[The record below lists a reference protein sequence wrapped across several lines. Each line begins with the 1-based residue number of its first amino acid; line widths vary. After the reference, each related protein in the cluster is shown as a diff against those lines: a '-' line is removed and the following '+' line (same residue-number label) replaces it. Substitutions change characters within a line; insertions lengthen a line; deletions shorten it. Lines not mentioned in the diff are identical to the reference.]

1 MASASFGKIRD
12 IFGSPVEL
20 PSLMDE
26 IFLGVAITDLE
37 RRILFMNSA
46 LETLSGF
53 SRDEVWGIPCRDVLR
68 TSLCGY
74 HCPLLKVT
82 ESNSSV
88 TVDGN
93 LISRE
98 RQKIPVRVTAAPLH
112 DTKGKVVGFLETLE
126 DIRAHQGGDDE
137 VQSAYDF
144 SQFIGRSPRIRDI
157 LRLVPVIAQTDS
169 SLLITGE
176 TGTGKDVL
184 AEIVHNASERSE
196 GAFVKI
202 NCGALPETLL
212 ESELFGHKKGAFTGA
227 VNDKMG
233 RLRLAHNGTL
243 FLTEIGDLPLP
254 LQAKLLTFLDDKIV
268 YPLGC
273 TNGFQ
278 SDARIIAATNQDLER
293 MVEEGLFRRDLLFRL
308 NVVRL
313 HLPPL
318 REREEDINL
327 LLDHY
332 IKIFSTRF
340 GKKVKDFSQQAHHV
354 VLNYAYPGNV
364 RELRN
369 IVEYATSICS
379 SDMIGME
386 HLPAYLHHRTR
397 MIGVENS
404 IEGRLTTLARPNSSL
419 ETSTMSWASVERQLI
434 IDALL
439 KTKGRRSR
447 AAELLG
453 WGRSTLWRK
462 MKQYGIQS

>member
-1 MASASFGKIRD
+1 
-12 IFGSPVEL
+12 
-20 PSLMDE
+20 MDE
-26 IFLGVAITDLE
+26 VFLGLAITDLE

-68 TSLCGY
+68 TSLCSY
-74 HCPLLKVT
+74 HCPLPKVT
-82 ESNSSV
+82 ESHSSV
-88 TVDGN
+88 TAEGN
-93 LISRE
+93 LINRG
-98 RQKIPVRVTAAPLH
+98 RQKIPVRVRTAPLH
-112 DTKGKVVGFLETLE
+112 DIKGRIVGFLETME
-126 DIRAHQGGDDE
+126 DIRAHQGGDDKA
-137 VQSAYDF
+137 QSDDSF

-278 SDARIIAATNQDLER
+278 SDARVIAATNRDLER

-327 LLDHY
+327 LLDHF
-332 IKIFSTRF
+332 IKLFSTRF
-340 GKKVKDFSQQAHHV
+340 GKKVKDFSRQARHV

-379 SDMIGME
+379 SHMIGME
-386 HLPAYLHHRTR
+386 DLPTYLYHGTE
-397 MIGVENS
+397 MIGTKNGLK
-404 IEGRLTTLARPNSSL
+404 GRLSTPARPNSSL
-419 ETSTMSWASVERQLI
+419 EKSTMSWASVERQLI

-439 KTKGRRSR
+439 KARGRRSR
-447 AAELLG
+447 AAELIG

>member
-1 MASASFGKIRD
+1 
-12 IFGSPVEL
+12 
-20 PSLMDE
+20 MDE
-26 IFLGVAITDLE
+26 IFLGVVITDLE

-53 SRDEVWGIPCRDVLR
+53 SRDEGWGIPCRDVLR
-68 TSLCGY
+68 TNLCGY
-74 HCPLLKVT
+74 HCPLLQVT
-82 ESNSSV
+82 ESNAPV
-88 TVDGN
+88 TVHGN
-93 LISRE
+93 LINRE
-98 RQKIPVRVTAAPLH
+98 RQKIPVRVTAASLH
-112 DTKGKVVGFLETLE
+112 DVKGKVVGFLQTLE
-126 DIRAHQGGDDE
+126 DIRANQGVDDKA
-137 VQSAYDF
+137 QSADGF
-144 SQFIGRSPRIRDI
+144 SQFIGRSSRIRDI

-184 AEIVHNASERSE
+184 AEIVHHKSERSE

-243 FLTEIGDLPLP
+243 FLTEIGDLPLT

-278 SDARIIAATNQDLER
+278 SDVRVIAATNQDLEH
-293 MVEEGLFRRDLLFRL
+293 MVEEGLFRRDLFFRL

-318 REREEDINL
+318 REREDDISL

-332 IKIFSTRF
+332 IKLFSTRF
-340 GKKVKDFSQQAHHV
+340 GKKVKDFSHQARHV

-386 HLPAYLHHRTR
+386 HLPAYLHHRTG
-397 MIGVENS
+397 MIGTEN
-404 IEGRLTTLARPNSSL
+404 GFQGHLATPTRPNRSL
-419 ETSTMSWASVERQLI
+419 ENTTMSWASAERQLI
-434 IDALL
+434 IDTLL
-439 KTKGRRSR
+439 KVKGRRSK

-462 MKQYGIQS
+462 MKQHGIQS